1 MGKIEE
7 LAAHTAAILKLIGED
22 PEREGLQRT
31 PERVAKAWDFLTHG
45 YGEDPVAILQS
56 AVFDEECRR
65 MVLIKD
71 IDFYSMCEHHMLP
84 FFGQVHVAYI
94 PDGRIVGLSKVPRM
108 VEAFARRLQVQERLT
123 AEIAACLQEA
133 LHPKGVM
140 VMVEASHLCMQ
151 MRGVQK
157 MNTRTVTYDYSG
169 VFAEDEHL
177 RDEFFKML
185 GRS

>member
-7 LAAHTAAILKLIGED
+7 LAAHTAAILRLLGED
-22 PEREGLQRT
+22 PQREGLQRT

-45 YGEDPVAILQS
+45 YGEDPKAILQS
-56 AVFDEECRR
+56 AIFDEECRQ
-65 MVLIKD
+65 MVLLKD

-94 PDGRIVGLSKVPRM
+94 PNGRIVGLSKIPRM
-108 VEAFARRLQVQERLT
+108 VEVFARRLQVQERLT
-123 AEIAACLQEA
+123 TEIKNCLQEA
-133 LHPKGVM
+133 LNPKGVM

-157 MNTRTVTYDYSG
+157 MNTRTTTYDYSG
-169 VFAEDEHL
+169 IFAEDES
-177 RDEFFKML
+177 RRAEFFKLL
-185 GRS
+185 GR